1 MQFWNHKQSSTKQK
15 TLSALHPIASFLQIG
30 IILALERPMPPMNH
44 AVTLVHERIPHLHG
58 DIVSFSIVVGSIDH
72 RARHQGHLIH
82 VQCQYRSGGVLSNS
96 LERSLGQFLLGPF
109 LQHGLSRA
117 PRSNRPI
124 SLRPPLIWN
133 RTHPALPSVPPSD
146 LRRYSPQTTHLPPL
160 CPYCPSSIWSAS
172 WPSEEGAWPAGIPCW
187 CSSTYWWVDGRS
199 FWCGWLRSHRIWNE
213 EWPLLCCGEL
223 NIPPRRHPKIAVGP
237 DKKPIWE
244 RLMSDGGKDARRSFG
259 WGSLWWGRRGFRWMN
274 GGG

>member
-15 TLSALHPIASFLQIG
+15 TSSALHPIASYLQIG
-30 IILALERPMPPMNH
+30 IILALERVHH
-44 AVTLVHERIPHLHG
+44 AVTLVHGRIPHLHG
-58 DIVSFSIVVGSIDH
+58 DIVSFSVVSPQF
-72 RARHQGHLIH
+72 HQGHSIH
-82 VQCQYRSGGVLSNS
+82 VRCQYRIGGVLSNS

-160 CPYCPSSIWSAS
+160 CPYCPSRIWSAS

-187 CSSTYWWVDGRS
+187 CSSTYRWVDGRS
-199 FWCGWLRSHRIWNE
+199 FWCRWLR
-213 EWPLLCCGEL
+213 CGEL

-237 DKKPIWE
+237 DKKPIRE

-259 WGSLWWGRRGFRWMN
+259 WGSLWWGWRGFRWMN
-274 GGG
+274 IGG